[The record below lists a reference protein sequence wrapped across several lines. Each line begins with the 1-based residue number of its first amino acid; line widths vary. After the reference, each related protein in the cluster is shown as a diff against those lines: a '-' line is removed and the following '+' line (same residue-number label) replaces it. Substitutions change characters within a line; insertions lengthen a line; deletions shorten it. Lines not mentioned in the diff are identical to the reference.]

1 MGIVGGVSHRG
12 LFRRN
17 TPGTKPRGVG
27 DPSTVGFAAVFD
39 TSPPREAVSQLWHDY
54 QLRTFYSR
62 PIREIRPGKSGGL
75 PVGHRVRGESPLGRD
90 RGHYGEIPF
99 RLSHLRTPVVDSRS
113 NHHRR
118 PDPMGYSPLVVV
130 SKTDKQ
136 LPNSTNSFLIGK
148 VRLVMEDARNPQS
161 KRTIPKNS
169 HAVLLGQWLLLGL
182 SILGL
187 AGCSLFILAGKMF
200 FGDPTAPAAFSL
212 ATGVDLTEGEK
223 KVVVLCS
230 APSMVDDGDL
240 SLNYTIV
247 EDVSRR
253 LKREGVALINSNDV
267 RTWMDDN
274 GGHMDDPRDLADEFD
289 VDYIV
294 YISLGR
300 VSFQEENSP
309 NLFRG
314 KAGGEVFAY
323 EVKKSKGDVMV
334 NEVFSKSFTTTF
346 PDFHPVSADQIDSP
360 RIFKKRFL
368 DRTSSHLAQLFYDHK
383 ISEEIY

>member
-1 MGIVGGVSHRG
+1 
-12 LFRRN
+12 
-17 TPGTKPRGVG
+17 
-27 DPSTVGFAAVFD
+27 
-39 TSPPREAVSQLWHDY
+39 
-54 QLRTFYSR
+54 
-62 PIREIRPGKSGGL
+62 
-75 PVGHRVRGESPLGRD
+75 
-90 RGHYGEIPF
+90 
-99 RLSHLRTPVVDSRS
+99 
-113 NHHRR
+113 
-118 PDPMGYSPLVVV
+118 
-130 SKTDKQ
+130 
-136 LPNSTNSFLIGK
+136 
-148 VRLVMEDARNPQS
+148 MEDVRRPQS
-161 KRTIPKNS
+161 KRLVRTWAQPL
-169 HAVLLGQWLLLGL
+169 LLGQWFLLCVCTLGF
-182 SILGL
+182 

-200 FGDPTAPAAFSL
+200 FGDPTVPAAFSM
-212 ATGVDLTEGEK
+212 ATGVDLTDGDK

-253 LKREGVALINSNDV
+253 LKREGIALIDSNEV

-274 GGHMDDPRDLADEFD
+274 GGRLDDPRDLAEAFD

-300 VSFQEENSP
+300 VSFQEDNSP

-314 KAGGEVFAY
+314 KASGEVFTY
-323 EVKKSKGDVMV
+323 EVSKRDGEVIA
-334 NEVFSKSFTTTF
+334 NEVFSKGFSTTY

-368 DRTSSHLAQLFYDHK
+368 DRLAAQIAHLFFSHK